1 MTRLKAFQIDT
12 ADLASDPSFDI
23 ATKLSWFGQWVDG
36 TYDTNDV
43 VRDGAWTM
51 VATTTTTDRAAPQAI
66 GDADTQPSVDTVWAE
81 NNSHTG
87 VVQMRHKYVTT
98 TPGWLQSLRIRAPF
112 WDKDV
117 FTKITFV
124 NNTTGAVNIINNP
137 ILTDDDW
144 TTIRIDN
151 VPYASGADFEIWYE
165 YYNSDELAAIN
176 GGWTSNV
183 GTGIPTSQQFNIDN
197 LATPTV
203 IEVSHTDLDSDNR
216 STELDGVIVGSIIN
230 INETGDTKRNVEV
243 EVSAIDTTSV
253 TSTKYTVTLIQN
265 GNDDIRDDRTCT
277 IAIDIP
283 ITQASIFNYNT
294 DYWLSNPP
302 DWATVSSELYFD
314 GVIQADTNDAYG
326 IEVIFQEASVS
337 TDWEMLAYSS
347 IGGATAA
354 STLNDLTDV
363 ETSGVS
369 DGQVLTYSGS
379 PLIWIPETPITPAV
393 ALNDLTDVD
402 TSGLTDGQVLTYS
415 GSPAIWIPETPITQA
430 ITPAIG
436 VIVFFTNGVNPVTV
450 SALRGIALAANTGGT
465 SWTVVRTGVGQYRVT
480 HDIGHNNFSC
490 LAAIQYFHVM
500 LAENI
505 ITHVHGITSTV
516 FDVRTVSAATGALLD
531 PPQTFPDIVVTVF
544 L

>member
-98 TPGWLQSLRIRAPF
+98 TPGWLHSLRIRAPF

-144 TTIRIDN
+144 SIIRIDN

-176 GGWTSNV
+176 GSWTSNV

-203 IEVSHTDLDSDNR
+203 IEVSYTDLGSDNR

-253 TSTKYTVTLIQN
+253 SSTKYTVTLIQN
-265 GNDDIRDDRTCT
+265 GKEDVRDDKTCT
-277 IAIDIP
+277 IGIDIP
-283 ITQASIFNYNT
+283 ITQPSVFNYNT
-294 DYWLSNPP
+294 DYWLSNPL
-302 DWATVSSELYFD
+302 DWATVSSELYLD
-314 GVIQADTNDAYG
+314 GVIQADTNDGYG

-337 TDWEMLAYSS
+337 PDWELLAYSS
-347 IGGATAA
+347 ITGGGAAGISTTISNSPLYGEMELSYDATPNIDFAGKPYQHVALTGDYAFGA
-354 STLNDLTDV
+354 STNLPTV
-363 ETSGVS
+363 GVS
-369 DGQVLTYSGS
+369 KITLSISPGASARTITYNASWNALGTAVTA
-379 PLIWIPETPITPAV
+379 LPANK
-393 ALNDLTDVD
+393 ALLVELYAWN
-402 TSGLTDGQVLTYS
+402 
-415 GSPAIWIPETPITQA
+415 
-430 ITPAIG
+430 
-436 VIVFFTNGVNPVTV
+436 VNE
-450 SALRGIALAANTGGT
+450 
-465 SWTVVRTGVGQYRVT
+465 TGVSYR
-480 HDIGHNNFSC
+480 C
-490 LAAIQYFHVM
+490 
-500 LAENI
+500 
-505 ITHVHGITSTV
+505 TV
-516 FDVRTVSAATGALLD
+516 E
-531 PPQTFPDIVVTVF
+531 P
-544 L
+544 